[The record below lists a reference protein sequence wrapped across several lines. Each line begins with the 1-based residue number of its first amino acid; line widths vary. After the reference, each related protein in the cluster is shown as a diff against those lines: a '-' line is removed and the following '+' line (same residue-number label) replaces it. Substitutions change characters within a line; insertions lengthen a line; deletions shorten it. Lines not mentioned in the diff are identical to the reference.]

1 MAFSDFVK
9 TVKNETGDAIEI
21 TKLKAKISKEKTNI
35 KDYYEKIGELVY
47 EEYTKTG
54 VADASLMD
62 YVGKIDTSK
71 NMIKDYNEE
80 ISKLKMNN

>member
-35 KDYYEKIGELVY
+35 KDAYEQIGEFLY
-47 EEYTKTG
+47 NKYKATG
-54 VADASLMD
+54 VADSEIMD
-62 YVGKIDTSK
+62 KLQAIDEAKAKIDE
-71 NMIKDYNEE
+71 YNQE
-80 ISKLKMNN
+80 ISRVKMN

>member
-35 KDYYEKIGELVY
+35 KDCYEKIGEAVY
-47 EEYTKTG
+47 KEYRDNNVG
-54 VADASLMD
+54 NSELMD
-62 YVGKIDTSK
+62 YFTKIDNSRD
-71 NMIKDYNEE
+71 MIKQYNDE
-80 ISKLKMNN
+80 ISRVKMN